1 MSTSGSDSFGTIPL
15 AGSILE
21 PNPPATMIASSTAA
35 ICSTIAPWLSR
46 VTPRGGHM
54 GGNVNWKPLAAV
66 GAILVGF
73 TFTDLS
79 PKGPWNDATFTS
91 GSIGL
96 IGLTMLYMA
105 WFRFTFNREGLV
117 PTMDLWKNPEKTSLR
132 WLEYCNIRDHDPE
145 ASILKEFELVLQ
157 IGDNDQSR
165 REVPQLS

>member
-1 MSTSGSDSFGTIPL
+1 
-15 AGSILE
+15 
-21 PNPPATMIASSTAA
+21 
-35 ICSTIAPWLSR
+35 
-46 VTPRGGHM
+46 M

-132 WLEYCNIRDHDPE
+132 VIATGIVMMIGAYIIGRVDFFPE
-145 ASILKEFELVLQ
+145 PAGLIVTL
-157 IGDNDQSR
+157 IGTLTLTNGVYVWMS
-165 REVPQLS
+165 VTGPLSETSDESE